1 MSTMSLYDINETERL
16 MEICRLSEHLD
27 NLPEGVFTKEE
38 YEVIIVFKTFVER
51 MEKDTI
57 MRFVN
62 KCQSRRN

>member
-1 MSTMSLYDINETERL
+1 